1 MNMQHIP
8 VLAKEVMQWLNPQ
21 PGQIYID
28 ATLGL
33 GGHAQMLLEAVGPD
47 GKLIAFDR
55 DERNLAIAKE
65 NLANY
70 EQQIRFIHESFGEM
84 DHYDLPMVHGVL
96 FDLGFSSAHVDDS
109 TRGFSFRN
117 DGPLDMRY
125 DQRQSVT
132 AESIVNGWPK
142 EELAKLFRK
151 LGEEPF
157 AIQIANAIF
166 HTRRKNRIVTTYQ
179 LADLIS
185 EVKPGRPKRHPA
197 TQVFQALRIAVNNE
211 FEEIE
216 KGLTS
221 AINLLQPGGRVAVM
235 SFHSIEDRIIKNFF
249 KESTEVEILTKK
261 PIQPNYL
268 EVKDNKRARSAKLR
282 VAEKI
287 SYDQQGGEHKNN
299 E

>member
-1 MNMQHIP
+1 MEHIP

-21 PGQIYID
+21 PGQTYID

-33 GGHAQMLLEAVGPD
+33 GGHSKMLLDAVGSE
-47 GKLIAFDR
+47 GHLIAFER
-55 DERNLAIAKE
+55 DERNLAIAKD
-65 NLANY
+65 NLASY

-84 DHYDLPMVHGVL
+84 DQYDLPMVHGVL
-96 FDLGFSSAHVDDS
+96 FDLGFSSAHVDDPA
-109 TRGFSFRN
+109 RGFSFRG

-142 EELAKLFRK
+142 EELAKLFRQ

-157 AIQIANAIF
+157 SNQIANAIF
-166 HTRRKNRIVTTYQ
+166 NTRRKSRIVTTHQ

-197 TQVFQALRIAVNNE
+197 TQAFQALRIAVNNE

-216 KGLTS
+216 KALTS
-221 AINLLQPGGRVAVM
+221 ATNLLQPGGRLAVI

-249 KESTEVEILTKK
+249 KDSAQLEILTKR
-261 PIQPNYL
+261 PIQPDYL

-282 VAEKI
+282 VAQKI
-287 SYDQQGGEHKNN
+287 SYDQQGGENN
-299 E
+299 RIE

>member
-1 MNMQHIP
+1 MQHIP

-96 FDLGFSSAHVDDS
+96 FDLGFSSAHVDDPA
-109 TRGFSFRN
+109 RGFSFRN

-166 HTRRKNRIVTTYQ
+166 HARRKNRIVTTYQ